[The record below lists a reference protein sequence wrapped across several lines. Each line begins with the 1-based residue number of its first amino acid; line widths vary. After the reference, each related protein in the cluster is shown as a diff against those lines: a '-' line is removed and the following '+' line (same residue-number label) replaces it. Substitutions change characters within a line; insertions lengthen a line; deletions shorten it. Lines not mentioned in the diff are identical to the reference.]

1 MHGAYWPHFTE
12 QRLYNAAIKGK
23 SIHNPPQTAIFPA
36 PAKVGRHGAA
46 AFLPAGL
53 PAVGCGAA
61 RRHRAAPAKRSAS
74 RELFACREAPS
85 S

>member
-1 MHGAYWPHFTE
+1 MHGAYWPHSTE

-36 PAKVGRHGAA
+36 PAKVGGRGVA
-46 AFLPAGL
+46 AFVM
-53 PAVGCGAA
+53 AVRRSAA
-61 RRHRAAPAKRSAS
+61 SMHSVAPAKRSAS
-74 RELFACREAPS
+74 PGLLACREAPS

>member
-12 QRLYNAAIKGK
+12 QRLYNAAIKEK

-46 AFLPAGL
+46 AFVT
-53 PAVGCGAA
+53 AVRRSAA
-61 RRHRAAPAKRSAS
+61 SMHSVAPTKRSAS
-74 RELFACREAPS
+74 LGLLACKEVPS